1 MIVVQGVCN
10 AMGVVEEY
18 EWVGGMQVDGSITKE
33 SGGYIKTKV
42 SLWCDRMHAIR
53 DAASLLLSWLVV

>member
-10 AMGVVEEY
+10 AMGMVEEY
-18 EWVGGMQVDGSITKE
+18 EWVGGMQVDGS

>member
-1 MIVVQGVCN
+1 
-10 AMGVVEEY
+10 MGVVEEY
-18 EWVGGMQVDGSITKE
+18 EWVGGMQVDGS